1 MKTEHECIDL
11 KCTYWDGDRC
21 TLGFCEP
28 DTLDEPVLIHGTVT
42 EMWTEEEEEEWDQ
55 VMNDG

>member
-1 MKTEHECIDL
+1 MKKEHECIDL

-28 DTLDEPVLIHGTVT
+28 DSY
-42 EMWTEEEEEEWDQ
+42 EEEEDEDTRLS
-55 VMNDG
+55 DD